1 MESIAARTPQA
12 QLRSP
17 DSGRF
22 VVEGASVRGILWRIV
37 PGMHLHLGFDPA
49 DQSFADS
56 EVAAAWLAALNAPFI
71 HAINRYSATV
81 WYGGAN
87 WPTWRSWLRRQGVPV
102 SAMHLGSSLPVAGAR
117 WMPFMSDAPRDAPD
131 SLAAR
136 AMGSATTTAS
146 PAESAVVVAGEI
158 VHPAPSATLRSAARA
173 LARSGVALARVTVD
187 ASDRVLSV
195 DATPDVTDDA
205 VLARVAA
212 RLAGVLHAH
221 LRAW

>member
-1 MESIAARTPQA
+1 MAQTGVVAIVAASTDQVAGAVQERLRARHTEVLACDAGALSQLSIT
-12 QLRSP
+12 L
-17 DSGRF
+17 DSSRF

-37 PGMHLHLGFDPA
+37 PGMHLHLGFDQA

-117 WMPFMSDAPRDAPD
+117 WMPFMSDAPRDAPGLGARLTPILLRKGPAID
-131 SLAAR
+131 RLAA
-136 AMGSATTTAS
+136 
-146 PAESAVVVAGEI
+146 
-158 VHPAPSATLRSAARA
+158 
-173 LARSGVALARVTVD
+173 
-187 ASDRVLSV
+187 
-195 DATPDVTDDA
+195 
-205 VLARVAA
+205 
-212 RLAGVLHAH
+212 
-221 LRAW
+221 